1 MTYRS
6 GPVVVT
12 VPASSANLGP
22 GFDSLGLALE
32 LRDSLRGSIV
42 PRGLAV
48 TVEGEGAGA
57 VPRDESHLVVRAM
70 RATFATLGV
79 SPPGIELVCT
89 NSVPHGRGLGSSAA
103 AIVGG
108 VHLARALVEAG
119 PEQLSQLEA
128 FRLAARL
135 EGHPDNVAA
144 ACFGG
149 LTVSGSA
156 LGVFF
161 AARAEVSAA
170 VRAVLLVPPGPL
182 PTSVARALLP
192 DVVPHAEAAAN
203 AGRAALLMTALAG
216 QPSLLLTATEDLLH
230 QRYRRAAMPESL
242 DLVDRLRGAGHAA
255 VVSGAGPA
263 VLVLTVSETADV
275 LAHAPGGWDARVLD
289 VAATGV
295 VAELA

>member
-32 LRDSLRGSIV
+32 LRDALRGSIV
-42 PRGLAV
+42 RRGLAV
-48 TVEGEGAGA
+48 TVEGEGAGT

-119 PEQLSQLEA
+119 PERLSELEA

-156 LGVFF
+156 LGAFF

-182 PTSVARALLP
+182 STSVARALLP

-275 LAHAPGGWDARVLD
+275 LARAPGGWDARVLD

>member
-1 MTYRS
+1 MTYLS

-32 LRDSLRGSIV
+32 LRDSVRGSIV
-42 PRGLAV
+42 SPGLTV
-48 TVEGEGAGA
+48 TVEGEGLDA

-70 RATFATLGV
+70 RATFETLGV
-79 SPPGIELVCT
+79 SPPGIDLACT
-89 NSVPHGRGLGSSAA
+89 NRIPHARGLGSSSA

-108 VHLARALVEAG
+108 VHLARALVEG
-119 PEQLSQLEA
+119 GSERLSELEA

-156 LGVFF
+156 SGGFF
-161 AARAEVSAA
+161 ATRAEVSAA
-170 VRAVLLVPPGPL
+170 VRAVLLVPPTPL
-182 PTSVARALLP
+182 PTAVARGLLP
-192 DVVPHAEAAAN
+192 EVVPHAEAAAN
-203 AGRAALLMTALAG
+203 AGRAALLMAALAG

-230 QRYRRAAMPESL
+230 QRYRRVAMPESL
-242 DLVDRLRGAGHAA
+242 DLVDRLRATGHAA
-255 VVSGAGPA
+255 VVSGAGPT

-275 LAHAPGGWDARVLD
+275 LALAPDGWDARVLD

-295 VAELA
+295 VASAT